1 VTNSDSDRLAPPGR
15 RPRLPFFSRNRGTV
29 LIVSM
34 WIILVLAGLILAFAR
49 TARVEAIEAANCLA
63 AAEAEAVAGGALQY
77 VLANVQSAQGSPAAL
92 ADLPCEQVQL
102 GDGYFWLLQPRPV
115 DGHTYTYGITDEASK
130 LNLNAA
136 TLGMLSML
144 PDMTAE
150 LAASVVD
157 WRDPASDSTPGG
169 AEDDYYLSLPEP
181 YHCKNAPLET
191 VEEVLLIKGGS
202 RDVLYGQDA
211 NRNGVLD
218 PSETVDMTGRLD
230 CGFSEYATVYS
241 VEPNT
246 SASGQQRIDI
256 NSTDTQALSTLLRNA
271 LGTGRASVIMDR
283 VRRERPFRNVFD
295 FRQRARLTTQ
305 EFAAVV
311 DRLTTDR
318 RPTLT
323 GMVNVNTAPRE
334 VLLCLAGL
342 DQGDVD
348 ALLTK
353 RPVGTSGA
361 DNVAWV
367 ADALP
372 AEKAVGIGGY
382 VTARSYQYCVD
393 IVSISG
399 NGRAYKRYRAVVDA
413 RQSPARVVYWRD
425 LTDLG
430 WPLPAEIPA
439 MLRRGEQLT
448 QAAFSVGLR

>member
-1 VTNSDSDRLAPPGR
+1 MISNSNPLAAAGR
-15 RPRLPFFSRNRGTV
+15 RPLQYVCSRKRGTV

-34 WIILVLAGLILAFAR
+34 WIVLVLAGLILAFAR

-63 AAEAEAVAGGALQY
+63 AAQAEAVAAGALQY
-77 VLANVQSAQGSPAAL
+77 ALANVQSAQGSPAAL
-92 ADLPCEQVQL
+92 ADLLCEQVQL
-102 GDGYFWLLQPRPV
+102 GDGYFWLLQPRPI

-130 LNLNAA
+130 LNLNTA
-136 TLGMLSML
+136 TLNMLSML
-144 PDMTAE
+144 PDMTVE
-150 LAASVVD
+150 LAPAIVD
-157 WRDPASDSTPGG
+157 WRDPGSDPTPGG
-169 AEDDYYLSLPEP
+169 AEDDYYLSLPDP

-202 RDVLYGQDA
+202 RDILYGYDT
-211 NRNGVLD
+211 NRSGVLD
-218 PSETVDMTGRLD
+218 PGETVDMTGRLD

-246 SASGQQRIDI
+246 SANGRPRIDI
-256 NSTDTQALSTLLRNA
+256 NNTDTQALSTLLRNA
-271 LGTGRASVIMDR
+271 LGAARASLIMNR
-283 VRRERPFRNVFD
+283 VRSGRPFRNVFD
-295 FRQRARLTTQ
+295 FRRRAGLTSQ

-318 RPTLT
+318 RTSLPGLI
-323 GMVNVNTAPRE
+323 NVNTAPQE
-334 VLLCLAGL
+334 VLLCLPGL
-342 DQGDVD
+342 DQGDVA
-348 ALLTK
+348 ALLAN
-353 RPVGTSGA
+353 RPVGTSAPGS
-361 DNVAWV
+361 VAWV
-367 ADALP
+367 ADALT
-372 AEKAVGIGGY
+372 AEKAVAIGSY

-399 NGRAYKRYRAVVDA
+399 NGRAFKRYRAVVDA

-448 QAAFSVGLR
+448 QADFSVGLR